1 MAEHFDC
8 RCPGCAAMAWL
19 TYRWPGDSPTH
30 TLKITAYGGLGGGTG
45 EPDRHF
51 DPVVRESD
59 YERALSR
66 VGDPFLRAVGYAAR
80 EVPPHPRALQGR
92 AVRFAVRRSDR
103 EVVRFLEQK
112 WGAHWYPLRA
122 ERLRENP
129 DETNFGTLSW
139 LLERVAREMAAQMGY
154 EVPEGRLRA
163 KRPQPEPE
171 PVEFPEAPANRR

>member
-1 MAEHFDC
+1 MADHYDC

-19 TYRWPGDSPTH
+19 TYRWPGDAPTH

-59 YERALSR
+59 YDRALSL
-66 VGDPFLRAVGYAAR
+66 VDDPFLRAVGYAAR
-80 EVPPHPRALQGR
+80 EVPPAPKALAQML
-92 AVRFAVRRSDR
+92 AENYPIRRHDR
-103 EVVRFLEQK
+103 EVVRHIEQK
-112 WGAHWYPLRA
+112 WGAHWYPLRVQ
-122 ERLRENP
+122 RLREDP

-139 LLERVAREMAAQMGY
+139 LLEGVAREMAAQMGY

-163 KRPQPEPE
+163 KRPQLDAPPPEMSRPS
-171 PVEFPEAPANRR
+171 